1 MVKNTDLTP
10 AETSTSNVSTGN
22 IAQSQGIAIG
32 TGATAVHVN
41 ALGDVGDVI
50 TGTKISLVNRAA
62 APRVAGKRQ
71 IAPPPGDYIA
81 RPQAEEALAE
91 LLTADY
97 GAFHTVYL
105 YGLPG
110 VGKSWL
116 ARKVAAGLGDIF
128 TDGLLG
134 ADLATTD
141 IRTAVWNFIEP
152 YSETISRTS
161 LTDVGAFT
169 AAMQDAIGDR
179 RVLIMLDHLNEWR
192 ENWQEMR
199 DWLPDKC
206 RNCVVFLI
214 AHQLPP
220 ALRDNESACRLTGLS
235 PDEAVEMFTRQL
247 RQDDGTLACD
257 EVTMRVLA
265 EKLDYM
271 PGAIGSVARDINF
284 KLLTPEDYL
293 VALDARRVDDESTAY
308 PPGLEAVYQKLPDE
322 ARALL
327 PFLGVLKSLPWG
339 PDDLAAV
346 SLRPAREIEAGLA
359 QLKRAGLID
368 SQESG
373 RYHTPITVSDY
384 AYHMLWELGGWQ
396 LVEATLALRS
406 ADILSKAEFILRYA
420 RQSLL
425 GESWQS
431 QDIRKAMLESVSRQF
446 SNAVTA
452 KIRKSPETNLL
463 TIPLDPLQDYFES
476 DVLTDQAQAQQWLDM
491 LQASSFPM
499 VRRQLED
506 IFDWALQEEDWQ
518 LVRRFGNRVGVNN
531 SWIINSEL
539 TGAEPDKNWVELGF
553 IFSLLKNITASHV
566 DLVHTTLKG
575 SLIKASTWSDCR
587 FIDTQWPGAH
597 VLASTF
603 SNIDMV
609 GIKMPGSIV
618 TGCTFRGVDA
628 RHGDFRGT
636 IFQQCTFDEVNFRSA
651 RLENAKFIDCYFTN
665 VDFRLTIIE
674 NEVKQ

>member
-1 MVKNTDLTP
+1 
-10 AETSTSNVSTGN
+10 
-22 IAQSQGIAIG
+22 
-32 TGATAVHVN
+32 
-41 ALGDVGDVI
+41 
-50 TGTKISLVNRAA
+50 
-62 APRVAGKRQ
+62 
-71 IAPPPGDYIA
+71 
-81 RPQAEEALAE
+81 
-91 LLTADY
+91 
-97 GAFHTVYL
+97 
-105 YGLPG
+105 
-110 VGKSWL
+110 
-116 ARKVAAGLGDIF
+116 VAAGLGATF

-179 RVLIMLDHLNEWR
+179 RVLIMLDHLDEWR

-206 RNCVVFLI
+206 HNCVVLLI

-220 ALRDNESACRLTGLS
+220 ALRDNESACRMAGLT
-235 PDEAVEMFTRQL
+235 PEEAVEMFTRRL

-257 EVTMRVLA
+257 EATMRALA

-271 PGAIGSVARDINF
+271 PGTIGTVARDINV

-293 VALDARRVDDESTAY
+293 EALDVRRAGDTSTAF
-308 PPGLEAVYQKLPDE
+308 PPGLEAVYEKLPDE
-322 ARALL
+322 GRALL

-339 PDDLAAV
+339 PDDMAAV
-346 SLRPAREIEAGLA
+346 SLRPAREIEIGLA

-368 SQESG
+368 TQESG
-373 RYHTPITVSDY
+373 RYHTPVTVSDY
-384 AYHMLWELGGWQ
+384 AYHKLWEMGGWE
-396 LVEATLALRS
+396 LVEATLVLRS
-406 ADILSKAEFILRYA
+406 ADILNKAEFILRYA

-425 GESWQS
+425 GDQWQ
-431 QDIRKAMLESVSRQF
+431 DKDVRNAMMESVSRQF

-463 TIPLDPLQDYFES
+463 TIPLDPLQDYFENE
-476 DVLTDQAQAQQWLDM
+476 VLTRQVYAQQWLDM

-499 VRRQLED
+499 VRRQLEE

-531 SWIINSEL
+531 SWIINADML
-539 TGAEPDKNWVELGF
+539 GDEPDKNWVELGF
-553 IFSLLKNITASHV
+553 VFALLKNITAARVEMVHV
-566 DLVHTTLKG
+566 TLKG
-575 SLIKASTWSDCR
+575 SHVKASTWGNCR

-597 VLASTF
+597 VVACTF
-603 SNIDMV
+603 NQIDMV
-609 GIKMPGSIV
+609 GMKMPGGIV
-618 TGCTFRGVDA
+618 TGCSFHDVDA

-636 IFQQCTFDEVNFRSA
+636 IFQQCTFEDVNFRSA

-674 NEVKQ
+674 NALSR